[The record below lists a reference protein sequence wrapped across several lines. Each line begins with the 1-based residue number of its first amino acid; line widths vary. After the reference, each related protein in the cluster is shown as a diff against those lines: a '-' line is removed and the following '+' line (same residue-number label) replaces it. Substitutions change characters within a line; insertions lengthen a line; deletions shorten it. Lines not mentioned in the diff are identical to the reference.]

1 VDEGAPSLWDRAEWR
16 GVSVIATKELD
27 TALGLKPG
35 DVADVTKF
43 ETGLRQ
49 VRGAYRHLGYMQQRS
64 TMTPRLDDATRR
76 LVLEVTVEEGSQFR
90 LGEVTMTG
98 LSDQDADALRKKWTL
113 KAGEIYDDAYI
124 QQFRKENGT
133 STRRLTLEP
142 AIDAARKVID
152 LKIVA
157 AARQ

>member
-1 VDEGAPSLWDRAEWR
+1 
-16 GVSVIATKELD
+16 
-27 TALGLKPG
+27 
-35 DVADVTKF
+35 
-43 ETGLRQ
+43 
-49 VRGAYRHLGYMQQRS
+49 MQQRS
-64 TMTPRLDDATRR
+64 TMTPRLDDATHR

-90 LGEVTMTG
+90 LGELTMTG

-113 KAGEIYDDAYI
+113 KTGDIYDDSFI

-142 AIDAARKVID
+142 AIDTARKVID

-157 AARQ
+157 APRQ